1 MRARARREE
10 GFTVVEV
17 LVASLVFAL
26 GAIAVL
32 QVLDAS
38 ARNAFRAEQGQVG
51 INIAQR
57 ELEKLRQY
65 DYDDVALT
73 STPTDASVHPSLQS
87 RVTGTSFSLNPDG
100 SNPAEM
106 VVKGVAGQAN
116 GLVAPSATFTLGDVS
131 GTIYRFVVWQD
142 EPGCSPVVCP
152 GTHDY
157 KRVVVVVQLDNQPIS
172 YARPYQEVQSDIGDP
187 DASLTSGGGSGG
199 GALVTAQQFYLSD
212 TPCSSATSEPVR
224 LDITADHATHDTLST
239 CADASTGKPD
249 ALLFEQPPDPAPN
262 DPAVPGLFDYS
273 DDVEPG
279 GVSATTDRGLQMLR
293 QDADGCNPSPT
304 GTGARKKIH
313 RWVTRPLP
321 ARFVATG
328 TATLELFT
336 RTVSDVNIPGAI
348 CIYLFKRA
356 TVGGSDIRTAIP
368 LTGMSAVAGDPFGF
382 SCSTVGTPAV
392 GKCQTTIWPRGSW
405 GRVRY
410 NLSFASNTEL
420 LAGQRLELGL
430 SVERAGT
437 PQDALEFMYD
447 HPDHP
452 ARLEVKT
459 TTPILD

>member
-1 MRARARREE
+1 MNAKVRREE

-17 LVASLVFAL
+17 LVAALVFAL

-73 STPTDASVHPSLQS
+73 TTPTDATVHASLQN
-87 RVTGTSFSLNPDG
+87 RVAGTNFSLNPDG
-100 SNPAEM
+100 SNAAEM

-116 GLVAPSATFTLGDVS
+116 GLVSPSSTFTLGDVS
-131 GTIYRFVVWQD
+131 GTIYRFVVWQN
-142 EPGCSPVVCP
+142 EPGCSSLVCP

-172 YARPYQEVQSDIGDP
+172 YARPYQEVQSDISDP

-212 TPCSSATSEPVR
+212 TRCSSSASEPTR
-224 LDITADHATHDTLST
+224 TDITADHPTHDTLAT
-239 CADASTGKPD
+239 CSGATGKPD
-249 ALLFEQPPDPAPN
+249 ALLFEQAPDPAPN
-262 DPAVPGLFDYS
+262 DPAVPGFFDYS
-273 DDVEPG
+273 DDIEPG
-279 GVSATTDRGLQMLR
+279 GSPSQADKGLQLLR
-293 QDADGCNPSPT
+293 QDVEGCNPSPT
-304 GTGARKKIH
+304 GTDAKKKIH

-321 ARFVATG
+321 ASFVATG

-336 RTVSDVNIPGAI
+336 RTVNNVNIPGAI
-348 CIYLFKRA
+348 CIYLYKRA
-356 TVGGSDIRTAIP
+356 TVAGVDIRTAIP
-368 LTGMSAVAGDPFGF
+368 LISMSAVAGDPFGF
-382 SCSTVGTPAV
+382 ACSTVGTPAV

-410 NLSFASNTEL
+410 NLSFAPSTTL
-420 LAGQRLELGL
+420 LLNERLEVGL

-452 ARLEVKT
+452 SRLEVKT
-459 TTPILD
+459 TTPIQG